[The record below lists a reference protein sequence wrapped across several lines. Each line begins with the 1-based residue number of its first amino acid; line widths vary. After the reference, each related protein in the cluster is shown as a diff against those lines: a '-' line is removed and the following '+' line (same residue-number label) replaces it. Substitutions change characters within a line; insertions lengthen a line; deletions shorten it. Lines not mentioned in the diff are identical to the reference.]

1 MQPAPTLKRNV
12 WLPALL
18 ARKAMLRS
26 VSVLFVLA
34 ASQPISAAG
43 AQAHRPGFGLELHV
57 GYGGG
62 GLHRDHLVGGG
73 IGYRFGAHLEMTG
86 FLTAVVARPGGRA
99 VFGGLAPRVFP
110 TGGTVR
116 PYVTAGPLLALR
128 AYTRNRIGEFAGGG
142 VEVVLDR
149 SNGYWRVFVEGRA
162 MHGGGSWGQVV
173 GGVRYR

>member
-1 MQPAPTLKRNV
+1 MLRLCSV
-12 WLPALL
+12 LLLL
-18 ARKAMLRS
+18 AAN
-26 VSVLFVLA
+26 
-34 ASQPISAAG
+34 QPISPGG
-43 AQAHRPGFGLELHV
+43 AQTHQPGFGLELHV

-73 IGYRFGAHLEMTG
+73 IGYRFGAHVEMAG

-99 VFGGLAPRVFP
+99 VFGGLGPRVFP
-110 TGGTVR
+110 TGATVR
-116 PYVTAGPLLALR
+116 PYLTAGPLLALR
-128 AYTRNRIGEFAGGG
+128 AYTRNRIGHFAGGG

-149 SNGYWRVFVEGRA
+149 STRYWRFFAEGRA